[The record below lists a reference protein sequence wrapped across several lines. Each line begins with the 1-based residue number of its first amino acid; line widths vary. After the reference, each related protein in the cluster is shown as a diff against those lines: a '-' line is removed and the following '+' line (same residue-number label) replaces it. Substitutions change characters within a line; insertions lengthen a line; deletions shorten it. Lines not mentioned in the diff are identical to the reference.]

1 MQVRFV
7 NLFCHKS
14 IQKLCGGKTRRR
26 MLGFTHS
33 VSSLT
38 WDCSC
43 ATRRYVVAY
52 KQRFCCNS
60 IPCKVFSSTIKDR
73 RCKNGKELVCMAK
86 VKKDMLEAEGKV
98 VDTLPNAVFR
108 VELDN
113 GAIILAHISGKLR
126 KNLIRI
132 LEGDRVKVEIS
143 PYDTTKGRITVR
155 LR

>member
-1 MQVRFV
+1 MM
-7 NLFCHKS
+7 LPIPMK
-14 IQKLCGGKTRRR
+14 KA
-26 MLGFTHS
+26 LGFTS
-33 VSSLT
+33 FNCYLNGSYT
-38 WDCSC
+38 KP
-43 ATRRYVVAY
+43 RRPCLAFC
-52 KQRFCCNS
+52 KERFCCQCMPHRV
-60 IPCKVFSSTIKDR
+60 ILSTKLTVNTR
-73 RCKNGKELVCMAK
+73 PTLSKGFVWMAAK

-98 VDTLPNAVFR
+98 IDTLPNAVFR

-113 GAIILAHISGKLR
+113 GSVILAHIAGKLR